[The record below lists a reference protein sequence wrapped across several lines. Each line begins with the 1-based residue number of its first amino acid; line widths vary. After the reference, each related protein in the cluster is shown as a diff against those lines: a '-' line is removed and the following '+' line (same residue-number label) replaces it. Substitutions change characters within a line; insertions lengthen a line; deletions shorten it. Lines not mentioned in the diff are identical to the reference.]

1 MFSQHVFH
9 LRGNLFC
16 YTIAA
21 SARRRGL
28 DPEAYLTDIIRR
40 LPTTPATA
48 MHTLI
53 PAAWAA
59 EQKRERPAP
68 PGPAVVAPASARP
81 TPVRSAA

>member
-53 PAAWAA
+53 PAAWGSGA
-59 EQKRERPAP
+59 KTGMSRPAP
-68 PGPAVVAPASARP
+68 PGPAVVTPAPARP
-81 TPVRSAA
+81 T